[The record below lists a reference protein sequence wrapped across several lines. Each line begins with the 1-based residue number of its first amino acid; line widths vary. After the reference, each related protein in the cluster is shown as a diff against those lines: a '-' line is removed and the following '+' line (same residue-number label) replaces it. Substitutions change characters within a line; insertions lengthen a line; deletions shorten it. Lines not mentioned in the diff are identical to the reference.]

1 MKLYILLSLLLLVWP
16 TKQEATPLQINFDYS
31 QLKVNNLYI
40 KKLIITELN
49 KIASN
54 IKDLL
59 LCTNNQNLYRDNKKN
74 KERLIKCDNPK
85 IKVEYEKQNIDKN
98 TFLLIFP
105 RIVIN
110 PKSDN
115 KNIL

>member
-1 MKLYILLSLLLLVWP
+1 M
-16 TKQEATPLQINFDYS
+16 
-31 QLKVNNLYI
+31 
-40 KKLIITELN
+40 TELN

-59 LCTNNQNLYRDNKKN
+59 LCTNNQNLYRNNKKN

-115 KNIL
+115 KNNLNITECITKGIKSIVFFLDFELKIIQLIVKLNNQ